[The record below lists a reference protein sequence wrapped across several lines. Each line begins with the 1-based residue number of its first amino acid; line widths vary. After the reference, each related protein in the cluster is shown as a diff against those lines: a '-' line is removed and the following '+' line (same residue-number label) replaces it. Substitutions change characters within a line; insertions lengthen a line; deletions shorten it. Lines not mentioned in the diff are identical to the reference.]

1 MSTCSASLINSC
13 KIKHNNNNNNNT
25 LVSGINGQG
34 LNGAKNAL
42 TLWNE
47 FCRSG
52 LQKFVEEFVAANQS
66 LVECILF
73 WRALSIAITSP
84 LKLLTISSIVFPSQN
99 DENCRV
105 SAVIVVPSNPDFVWL
120 FSSHFIDFE
129 GSLCPQVFSPYIERL
144 AFILSIVWS

>member
-1 MSTCSASLINSC
+1 
-13 KIKHNNNNNNNT
+13 

-47 FCRSG
+47 FCRRG
-52 LQKFVEEFVAANQS
+52 LQKFVEEFVAANRS
-66 LVECILF
+66 LVECILY

-99 DENCRV
+99 DENRLKV
-105 SAVIVVPSNPDFVWL
+105 KVRDSAVVVVPSNPDFVWL

-129 GSLCPQVFSPYIERL
+129 GSLCSQVFSPYIERL
-144 AFILSIVWS
+144 AFIPSIVWS